1 MKERKI
7 EEIMGGMDCP
17 RDFEPCKSG
26 TEAPCK
32 SRLLADGAVVDCT
45 EAECLN
51 EVNCKYRMAFGFG
64 HLCNCPVRSYIA
76 RELRK

>member
-7 EEIMGGMDCP
+7 EEIMAGMDCP
-17 RDFEPCKSG
+17 RNFEPCKSG
-26 TEAPCK
+26 TEVPCK

-45 EAECLN
+45 EAECPN
-51 EVNCKYRMAFGFG
+51 VVDCKYRMAFGFG
-64 HLCNCPVRSYIA
+64 HLCNCLVRNYVA